1 MKKIKVTYIVVLAL
15 VVFVVLM
22 IVTLNDMD
30 VHNLKEFDTETFEI
44 LHKANSNSN
53 LKETFDGVII
63 D

>member
-1 MKKIKVTYIVVLAL
+1 MILLMKKIKVTYIVVLAL

-30 VHNLKEFDTETFEI
+30 VHNLKELDT
-44 LHKANSNSN
+44 
-53 LKETFDGVII
+53 ETFDGVII

>member
-30 VHNLKEFDTETFEI
+30 VHNLKELDTETFET
-44 LHKANSNSN
+44 LKKANV
-53 LKETFDGVII
+53 KETYNGVVIGE
-63 D
+63 

>member
-1 MKKIKVTYIVVLAL
+1 MKKIKVTYLVV

-22 IVTLNDMD
+22 IVKLRNMD
-30 VHNLKEFDTETFEI
+30 VHNLKEVDTETFEI
-44 LHKANSNSN
+44 LHKANSNNN